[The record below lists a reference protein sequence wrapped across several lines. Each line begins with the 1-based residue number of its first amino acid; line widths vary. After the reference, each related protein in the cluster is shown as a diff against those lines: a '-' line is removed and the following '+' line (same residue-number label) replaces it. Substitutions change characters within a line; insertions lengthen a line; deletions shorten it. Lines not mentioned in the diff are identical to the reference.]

1 MTTLQEVIAEPF
13 TVFRRSFSG
22 TKPTVPTVAR
32 TATQLVSDGWGLVGA
47 RGINSVKREGVK
59 LSVTP
64 EFQSYR
70 GANTLK
76 IQDRWIV
83 GDEAAIEFA
92 LVDVSHEI
100 LALALHQTVTTSGS
114 GATKYK
120 EIGLGHPLE
129 LQRNSWLLYGRS
141 PESVSK
147 NTARNRFAIIWDG
160 IVTSAYEDMPS
171 LDSPS
176 EIPFKVEPI
185 SLDSEPEESKYGI
198 VRTWAA

>member
-13 TVFRRSFSG
+13 TVFRRPFAG
-22 TKPTVPTVAR
+22 VKPAIPAVNQ
-32 TATQLVSDGWGLVGA
+32 TANQIIAAGWALVGA
-47 RGINSVKREGVK
+47 RGNNSVKREGVK

-64 EFQSYR
+64 EFQTYR

-76 IQDRWIV
+76 VQDRWIV
-83 GDEAAIEFA
+83 SDEAMIEFS
-92 LVDVSHEI
+92 LVDVSHEV
-100 LALALHQTVTTSGS
+100 LALALHQNVTTSGA

-120 EIGLGHPLE
+120 EIGLGHPFE

-141 PESVSK
+141 PESVAK
-147 NTARNRFAIIWDG
+147 DVTKNRFALIWDG
-160 IVTSAYEDMPS
+160 IITSAYEDMPS
-171 LDSPS
+171 LDAPS

-185 SLDSEPEESKYGI
+185 SLDAEPEVSKYGI